1 MTAKEHNGLL
11 SIFFFI
17 QAGLQLL
24 GAIFIIFMFAGFGTY
39 FLSAARGGDKEVIGG
54 VFVIVAIIAG
64 ILSIVFTVF
73 HFIVGWKMHKIAPSG
88 RIWGIVASCLC
99 LPSIPVG
106 TALGVYGLWFFLS
119 DEGKELYSSRT
130 DIK

>member
-1 MTAKEHNGLL
+1 MTARDHNRML

-24 GAIFIIFMFAGFGTY
+24 GAILLILMFAGFGTY
-39 FLSAARGGDKEVIGG
+39 ILSAARGGDEEMIGG
-54 VFVIVAIIAG
+54 IFVAVAIVSL
-64 ILSIVFTVF
+64 ILSFIFTVF

-99 LPSIPVG
+99 LPSIPMG
-106 TALGVYGLWFFLS
+106 TALGVYGLWFFMS
-119 DEGKELYSSRT
+119 DEGKALYSARSE
-130 DIK
+130 